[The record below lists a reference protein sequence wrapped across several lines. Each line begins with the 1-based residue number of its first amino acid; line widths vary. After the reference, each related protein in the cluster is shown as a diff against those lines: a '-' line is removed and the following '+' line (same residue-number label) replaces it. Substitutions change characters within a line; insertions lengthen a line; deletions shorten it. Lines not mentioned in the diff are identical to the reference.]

1 MEADE
6 FDRSFHRLN
15 PLMAVVTSLD
25 ADHLDIYGDQATMIE
40 AYNEFCSKIR
50 KGGTLI
56 VNSRIRNEIIVPEG
70 VKCFTYGLDPGCR
83 FQCILILN
91 I

>member
-25 ADHLDIYGDQATMIE
+25 ADHLDIYGDQQTMIE
-40 AYNEFCSKIR
+40 AYNIFCGKDQ
-50 KGGTLI
+50 KGRQPGCKQQD
-56 VNSRIRNEIIVPEG
+56 PEG
-70 VKCFTYGLDPGCR
+70 YYCS
-83 FQCILILN
+83 
-91 I
+91 